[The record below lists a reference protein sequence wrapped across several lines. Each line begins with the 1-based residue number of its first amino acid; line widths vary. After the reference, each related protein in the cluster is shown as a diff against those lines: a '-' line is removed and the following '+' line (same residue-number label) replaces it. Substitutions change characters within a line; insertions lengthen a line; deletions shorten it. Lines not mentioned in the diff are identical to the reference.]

1 LRLAG
6 YVCRYEPKAVARHE
20 RVAGSSAGGYKKI
33 QNFIS
38 HHEKLPLRVKQWN
51 WKNHLFCIVKNDA
64 GWPFWLGLPFIFIRE
79 LAMLIFILVFER
91 PTLEVW
97 PEFREQL
104 LGMLKKRAYIKSL
117 AAVKGRVVAGWFL
130 GKYD

>member
-1 LRLAG
+1 
-6 YVCRYEPKAVARHE
+6 
-20 RVAGSSAGGYKKI
+20 
-33 QNFIS
+33 
-38 HHEKLPLRVKQWN
+38 LRVKQWN

-104 LGMLKKRAYIKSL
+104 PSMLKKRAYIKSL
-117 AAVKGRVVAGWFL
+117 AAVKWRVAAGWFL